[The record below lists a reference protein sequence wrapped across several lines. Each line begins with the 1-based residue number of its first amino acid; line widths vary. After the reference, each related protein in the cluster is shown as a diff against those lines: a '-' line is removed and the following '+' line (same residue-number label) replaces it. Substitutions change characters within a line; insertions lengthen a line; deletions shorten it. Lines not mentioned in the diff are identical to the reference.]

1 MSEKLLKFVEVGKPD
16 LSSGSERKRV
26 EWSFVE
32 SDVVDGVSLVVVPV
46 DVRKREPS
54 AGLLW

>member
-1 MSEKLLKFVEVGKPD
+1 MSEKLLKFVEVAKPD
-16 LSSGSERKRV
+16 LSSASERKRV

-46 DVRKREPS
+46 DVRKRKACYGES
-54 AGLLW
+54 L

>member
-1 MSEKLLKFVEVGKPD
+1 MEVGKPD

-46 DVRKREPS
+46 DVRKRKACYGES
-54 AGLLW
+54 L